1 MLLHYVVEHR
11 FQSCTCLLNT
21 GSVLWFSMFLVLS
34 WTFLVL
40 FVMHS
45 WLYSLWT
52 SSCLAQ
58 GSEAWSEILCRFPL
72 DDDPSWVSQIHCPL
86 QRGNRWK
93 PGFGC
98 PWFLYTQWNH
108 HVARPQTRPEARGA
122 KGQSGKQGL
131 VQNCKIRGFNL
142 TTNWN
147 FIKKNGEKM
156 MRNGMIIMEKYRSTI
171 ATQPHNNLTIFFGGA
186 GWDLMGLCP

>member
-58 GSEAWSEILCRFPL
+58 GSEAWSEIVCRFPL

-86 QRGNRWK
+86 QGGNRWK
-93 PGFGC
+93 PEFGC
-98 PWFLYTQWNH
+98 LWFLYTQWNH
-108 HVARPQTRPEARGA
+108 HVARPQTRPDARGA
-122 KGQSGKQGL
+122 KGQSGKRGL
-131 VQNCKIRGFNL
+131 VQNFKIRGFNF

-147 FIKKNGEKM
+147 FIKKNGGFDEEQDDHHGKISV
-156 MRNGMIIMEKYRSTI
+156 NHSDSTSQ
-171 ATQPHNNLTIFFGGA
+171 QPHHFLGGA